1 MHCPIESV
9 PPLAEPLMR
18 LFTIMRRQTMT
29 VSPNGALLVTVMR
42 RLIEP
47 TPAKPIRVRF
57 DMDDTD
63 G

>member
-1 MHCPIESV
+1 
-9 PPLAEPLMR
+9 
-18 LFTIMRRQTMT
+18 LFTTMRRQTMT
-29 VSPNGALLVTVMR
+29 VSPNGVLLVAVMR

-47 TPAKPIRVRF
+47 TPAIPIGVRF